1 MAASPTFRS
10 VRPDGRKLGAV
21 YQKVHFS
28 RRRWDNVPYTLS
40 YRVQSYW
47 PKTVTVNLGDEENPR
62 MVRRSRQGRIPE
74 PYHSI
79 SLLWLDRWRLQ
90 DLTLLVK
97 LSVTTKGLVRSKR
110 ANPRNRIKGR

>member
-10 VRPDGRKLGAV
+10 TRPDGRKSGTV

-28 RRRWDNVPYTLS
+28 RRPLRNVPYALS
-40 YRVQSYW
+40 YRLQSYW
-47 PKTVTVNLGDEENPR
+47 SKTVTVNLGDNENPR
-62 MVRRSRQGRIPE
+62 MVRQSRQGRIPE
-74 PYHSI
+74 PYHSL

-97 LSVTTKGLVRSKR
+97 LGVTTKGLVRSKR
-110 ANPRNRIKGR
+110 ANPRNRIEGR